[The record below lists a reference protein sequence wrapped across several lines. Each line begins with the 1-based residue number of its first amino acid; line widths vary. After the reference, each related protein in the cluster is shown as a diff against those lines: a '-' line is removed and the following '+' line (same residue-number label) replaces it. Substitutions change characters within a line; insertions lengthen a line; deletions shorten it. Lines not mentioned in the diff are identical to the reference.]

1 MADVVDETADARSL
15 VFTVP
20 DGPGDPVIPSERL
33 RYAPGQFLTLRV
45 PSDRTGSVARCYS
58 LCSSPFTGDPMTVTV
73 KRTADGYAS
82 NWLCDHAH
90 AGMKIHV
97 LAPSGTFVPKTLD
110 ADFLL
115 LAAGSGITP
124 MMAIC
129 KSALSEGSGKVV
141 LIYANRDENS
151 VIFGGAL
158 RELAAKYPDRLTV
171 VHWLETVQ
179 GLPSAAALAG
189 LGGALRRPRRVHL
202 RAGAVHGRRRGG
214 AQEPGT
220 PPERI
225 HIEVFKSLESDP
237 FAAVVIEDDGDEPPA
252 TAVVELDGETH
263 TVSWP
268 RNAKLLDV
276 LLDKGLDAPFSC
288 REGHCGACAV
298 LKRSGEVADG
308 SQRRAR
314 AARPRRGPHPRLP
327 GAAAVGFRRSH
338 LRRVAQR
345 LTIREPEGSM
355 MKRLASVLA
364 AVSTTWLTLALV
376 TPTAVSSAA
385 LDTADTSFPINEF
398 TQLEVHTTANCVL
411 ADNAVLLP
419 RRGQPAHAGGA
430 DRVPARPVGPPDHH
444 TAVIGPDRLPGF
456 GLGRPQ
462 HPDVQIHWAR

>member
-1 MADVVDETADARSL
+1 VTDEPLGSHVLELQVAAVVEETADARSL

-20 DGPGDPVIPSERL
+20 DGASIPADRL
-33 RYAPGQFLTLRV
+33 RYSPGQFLTLRV

-58 LCSSPFTGDPMTVTV
+58 LCSSPFAGDPLTVTV
-73 KRTADGYAS
+73 KRTVDGYAS
-82 NWLCDHAH
+82 NWLCDNAH

-110 ADFLL
+110 QDFLL

-158 RELAAKYPDRLTV
+158 RELATKYPDRLTV

-189 LGGALRRPRRVHL
+189 LAAPYIGRDAYICGPGPFMTAAEEALKNSGAP
-202 RAGAVHGRRRGG
+202 ADK
-214 AQEPGT
+214 
-220 PPERI
+220 I

-237 FAAVVIEDDGDEPPA
+237 FAAVVIEEDDSDEGPA
-252 TAVVELDGETH
+252 TAIVTLDGERH
-263 TVSWP
+263 EVRWP

-298 LKRSGEVADG
+298 LKKSGEVEMEVNDVLEQQDLDEGLILGCQA
-308 SQRRAR
+308 
-314 AARPRRGPHPRLP
+314 HPR
-327 GAAAVGFRRSH
+327 SD
-338 LRRVAQR
+338 
-345 LTIREPEGSM
+345 
-355 MKRLASVLA
+355 SVE
-364 AVSTTWLTLALV
+364 V
-376 TPTAVSSAA
+376 TY
-385 LDTADTSFPINEF
+385 DE
-398 TQLEVHTTANCVL
+398 
-411 ADNAVLLP
+411 
-419 RRGQPAHAGGA
+419 
-430 DRVPARPVGPPDHH
+430 
-444 TAVIGPDRLPGF
+444 
-456 GLGRPQ
+456 
-462 HPDVQIHWAR
+462 

>member
-1 MADVVDETADARSL
+1 MTDEPLGSHVLELQVAAVVEETDDARSL

-20 DGPGDPVIPSERL
+20 DGAQIPAERL

-73 KRTADGYAS
+73 KRTTDGYAS

-110 ADFLL
+110 QDFLL

-129 KSALSEGSGKVV
+129 KSALAEGNGKVV
-141 LIYANRDENS
+141 LVYANRDENS

-158 RELAAKYPDRLTV
+158 RELAAKYPDRFTV
-171 VHWLETVQ
+171 VHWLESVQ

-189 LGGALRRPRRVHL
+189 LAAPYVGHDAYICGPGPFMAAAEEALKNSDLPV
-202 RAGAVHGRRRGG
+202 
-214 AQEPGT
+214 
-220 PPERI
+220 ERI

-237 FAAVVIEDDGDEPPA
+237 FAAVVIEEDDSDEGPA
-252 TAVVELDGETH
+252 TAIVTLDGEKH
-263 TVSWP
+263 EIRWP

-298 LKRSGEVADG
+298 LKKSGDVEMEVNDVLEQQDLDEG
-308 SQRRAR
+308 LILGCQ
-314 AARPRRGPHPRLP
+314 ARPR
-327 GAAAVGFRRSH
+327 SD
-338 LRRVAQR
+338 
-345 LTIREPEGSM
+345 
-355 MKRLASVLA
+355 SVE
-364 AVSTTWLTLALV
+364 V
-376 TPTAVSSAA
+376 TY
-385 LDTADTSFPINEF
+385 DE
-398 TQLEVHTTANCVL
+398 
-411 ADNAVLLP
+411 
-419 RRGQPAHAGGA
+419 
-430 DRVPARPVGPPDHH
+430 
-444 TAVIGPDRLPGF
+444 
-456 GLGRPQ
+456 
-462 HPDVQIHWAR
+462 